1 EAMDTPWIAFKVLA
15 AGAFHPRQTF
25 KWVFEQG
32 ADFACVGMF
41 DFQVIENSLIAQD
54 VFSKKV
60 DRQRPW
66 RA

>member
-1 EAMDTPWIAFKVLA
+1 MDTPWIAFKVLA